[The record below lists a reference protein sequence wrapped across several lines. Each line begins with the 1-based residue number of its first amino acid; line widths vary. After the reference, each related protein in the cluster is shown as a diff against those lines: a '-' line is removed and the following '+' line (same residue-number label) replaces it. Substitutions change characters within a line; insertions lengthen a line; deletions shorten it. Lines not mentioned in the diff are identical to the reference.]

1 MESIN
6 KSSTISN
13 SLTQEKHKI
22 FIKDKHG
29 VYFLQPFVDQ
39 NKKLLNLE
47 NASVVIKSKN
57 LIGVGKIL
65 NFEYLCIIIF
75 LLGYFRRICLFI

>member
-1 MESIN
+1 MESSN
-6 KSSTISN
+6 NSTTTSN

-39 NKKLLNLE
+39 NKKLLSVE

-57 LIGVGKIL
+57 LVGVGN
-65 NFEYLCIIIF
+65 NF
-75 LLGYFRRICLFI
+75 YF